1 MNENENCGLCDEPL
15 GDEKSVSK
23 RQPMHRACALCAA
36 TGGIGH
42 MLDHEHFCVRLG
54 DPDAGLDYRTS
65 ALLTEVFVS
74 RGHIRRQAVAP
85 TEQEAATAADQEFAD
100 LVARTEGCPCD
111 GHDPGPCPEHDRAQ
125 WIAEYI
131 QRRTRSD

>member
-1 MNENENCGLCDEPL
+1 MAH
-15 GDEKSVSK
+15 KY
-23 RQPMHRACALCAA
+23 RMY
-36 TGGIGH
+36 
-42 MLDHEHFCVRLG
+42 
-54 DPDAGLDYRTS
+54 PDGTVVVQWQ
-65 ALLTEVFVS
+65 T
-74 RGHIRRQAVAP
+74 P

-100 LVARTEGCPCD
+100 LVAQAGGCPCD